1 MINDIGELTELL
13 RSHNLRRTVA
23 RVAILR
29 HLVSMAGPQGA
40 AEIEDAVA
48 EHGFD
53 QSTVYRTLESFTE
66 SGLVVQRELGDRLL
80 RFELR
85 KDSDVAMQPYFL
97 CIDCGQVMRMPTSL
111 SETIV
116 PSDCQIEQITI
127 RGRCPDC
134 VA

>member
-13 RSHNLRRTVA
+13 RSHKLRRTVA

-29 HLVSMAGPQGA
+29 HLVSMAGPQTA
-40 AEIEDAVA
+40 AEVEDAVA

-97 CIDCGQVMRMPTSL
+97 CIGCGQVMRMSTSL

-127 RGRCPDC
+127 RGRCRDC
-134 VA
+134 VV